1 MLYVTMSFAIA
12 SSAAYSEIPQNF
24 SNSVGGGGVE
34 FFFLS
39 HSEMSYEVNK
49 KCIIYAA
56 IKNVNVSQ

>member
-1 MLYVTMSFAIA
+1 MSFAIA
-12 SSAAYSEIPQNF
+12 SSAAYSEIRQNF
-24 SNSVGGGGVE
+24 SNSVGGGVE

-56 IKNVNVSQ
+56 IKNINVSQ